1 VAVARLGDRLGR
13 GLTDRLTLVE
23 TRLERTP
30 ELLTGHSDVEPGPAR
45 LELDVSHV
53 VVALA
58 VAPCIALGL
67 GQRTQPHSG
76 TVLPGRGPVKN
87 PQVPVGKSPVGS
99 VRAVNLLVL
108 GGTKFLGRAVVEAAL
123 GRGDEV
129 TLFNRGRTNPDLF
142 PEVEKLQGDRDGDLS
157 ALLGRSWDAVV
168 DTSAYVPQQAR
179 ASADALAGAA
189 GHYLFISSLS
199 AYADASRPLDE
210 ESPLA
215 EREESQPD
223 DRLLE
228 DFSNYGALKVLCERA
243 AAEGFGGP
251 TAIVRPGLIVGP
263 HDPTG
268 RFTYWPHRVARGG
281 EVLAP
286 APAGSQVQFID
297 VRDLGEWIVDLSEN
311 RVEGPFNAANRDVT
325 WESLLETCRRVTGSD
340 AQFVWIDPEFL
351 MQQEVGQ
358 WMELPMWLYED
369 TGLHTTDVSRAV
381 EAGLTFRPL
390 DETVRGT
397 LDEAE
402 TTGEAG
408 LDREREARLIAAW
421 KAR

>member
-1 VAVARLGDRLGR
+1 VDSVQAVK
-13 GLTDRLTLVE
+13 
-23 TRLERTP
+23 
-30 ELLTGHSDVEPGPAR
+30 LL
-45 LELDVSHV
+45 
-53 VVALA
+53 
-58 VAPCIALGL
+58 I
-67 GQRTQPHSG
+67 
-76 TVLPGRGPVKN
+76 
-87 PQVPVGKSPVGS
+87 
-99 VRAVNLLVL
+99 L
-108 GGTKFLGRAVVEAAL
+108 GGTKFLGRAIVEAAL
-123 GRGDEV
+123 DNGHEV

-142 PEVEKLQGDRDGDLS
+142 PEVEKLRGDRDGDLS
-157 ALLGRSWDAVV
+157 ALSGGSWDAVV

-179 ASADALAGAA
+179 ASAEALAGAA

-199 AYADASRPLDE
+199 AYADASQPLDE

-215 EREESQPD
+215 EREEGQPD

-268 RFTYWPHRVARGG
+268 RFTYWPHRIARGG

-286 APAGSQVQFID
+286 ALAESQVQFID
-297 VRDLGEWIVDLSEN
+297 VRDLGEWIVRLSE
-311 RVEGPFNAANRDVT
+311 RRSEGPFNAANRDVT
-325 WESLLETCRRVTGSD
+325 WNALLEACRDVTSSD
-340 AQFVWIDPEFL
+340 AELVWVDPDFL
-351 MQQEVGQ
+351 MEQEVGQ

-369 TGLHTTDVSRAV
+369 AGLHATDVSRAV
-381 EAGLTFRPL
+381 AAGLTFRPL
-390 DETVRGT
+390 EETVRGA
-397 LDEAE
+397 LDNAE

-408 LDREREARLIAAW
+408 LDAEREAQLIAAW